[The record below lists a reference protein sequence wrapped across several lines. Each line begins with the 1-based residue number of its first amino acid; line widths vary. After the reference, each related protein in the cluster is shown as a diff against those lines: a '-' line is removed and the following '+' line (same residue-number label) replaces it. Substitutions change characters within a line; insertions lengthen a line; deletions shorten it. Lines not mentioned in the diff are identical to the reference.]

1 MKTRL
6 LLPLFYRSTFLQ
18 HDAHFPCFFYL
29 YSSPIFHLEEKFD
42 LADDKSKIFFSH
54 SSHDFRGFSLIP
66 SIRKLFLLDV
76 SSRSTNF
83 LQISNAHVG
92 SVVFIMSTSS
102 FVELSC
108 FSRFYTFS
116 FLFKNL

>member
-6 LLPLFYRSTFLQ
+6 LLPLFLSFDFSPTRCALSMFFLLV
-18 HDAHFPCFFYL
+18 FIPN
-29 YSSPIFHLEEKFD
+29 FHLEEKFD

-92 SVVFIMSTSS
+92 SVVCIMSTSS